1 MKKILNGLLL
11 LSLLLT
17 VGCSTRPVKTET
29 VTVYVPQ
36 YTKIDKQYTEREPL
50 PVSAFGVND
59 DLARAYIEAVE
70 ALKRA
75 NAKLEAIEK
84 IQIDEKP

>member
-1 MKKILNGLLL
+1 MKKTLNGLLL

-29 VTVYVPQ
+29 VTVYVPT
-36 YTKIDKQYTEREPL
+36 YTAIDQKYTAREPVPETDL
-50 PVSAFGVND
+50 EVND
-59 DLARAYIEAVE
+59 DLARAYLSTLE

-75 NAKLEAIEK
+75 NSKLEAIEK
-84 IQIDEKP
+84 IQAEDKP